1 MIDYQALFNIAGSL
15 VAFLGGYWLKT
26 LSETMKDLQDADRKL
41 AEKVSNIE
49 ILVAGA
55 YVKRE
60 DFDKTLEKISQKL
73 DRIEDKLDG
82 KVDKREA
89 H

>member
-1 MIDYQALFNIAGSL
+1 MEPQIIINLLAGL
-15 VAFLGGYWLKT
+15 VAFFFGWWMKT

-60 DFDKTLEKISQKL
+60 DFDKALEKISQKL
-73 DRIEDKLDG
+73 DRIEDKLSD